1 MFTSSLVDL
10 HKYLGNPHKV
20 LNFFHLNF
28 VQMLHFLKPRP
39 TNVKKLP
46 FSASEER
53 VHLIIGYTAFF
64 LPVVLWGMTFADFAC
79 FPASISH
86 FYYIPIAGDLFV
98 GALIFIGMC
107 MLCVYRVDGPRQHMT
122 LDVILTRIA
131 EISAIC
137 VAIFPTRGSG
147 CVLNGETLRPFLS
160 NVQSGL
166 DLVQSLPTSTQLHT
180 PCETTTMHS
189 QAVGGTK
196 FVLQGCLHTDLT
208 AHLGVS
214 SPFWN
219 NFHYIA
225 AAVLFA
231 ILFYCALFVFRR
243 VQIEQDV
250 INGQIGPHK
259 RRRNRVY
266 FGCAMC
272 ITLAMM
278 AIGGATVSEWYLGS
292 LAPWWEAYRLT
303 FLFEAIGLMAFGL
316 AWLVKGRFVPW
327 LIP

>member
-1 MFTSSLVDL
+1 M
-10 HKYLGNPHKV
+10 
-20 LNFFHLNF
+20 
-28 VQMLHFLKPRP
+28 
-39 TNVKKLP
+39 
-46 FSASEER
+46 
-53 VHLIIGYTAFF
+53 
-64 LPVVLWGMTFADFAC
+64 
-79 FPASISH
+79 
-86 FYYIPIAGDLFV
+86 
-98 GALIFIGMC
+98 
-107 MLCVYRVDGPRQHMT
+107 
-122 LDVILTRIA
+122 
-131 EISAIC
+131 
-137 VAIFPTRGSG
+137 
-147 CVLNGETLRPFLS
+147 
-160 NVQSGL
+160 
-166 DLVQSLPTSTQLHT
+166 VQSLPTSSQLHT

-272 ITLAMM
+272 ITLAMI

>member
-1 MFTSSLVDL
+1 
-10 HKYLGNPHKV
+10 
-20 LNFFHLNF
+20 
-28 VQMLHFLKPRP
+28 MLHFLKPRP

-46 FSASEER
+46 FSASEAR

-64 LPVVLWGMTFADFAC
+64 LPIVLWAMTLADFAC

-107 MLCVYRVDGPRQHMT
+107 MLFVYRVDGPRQFMT
-122 LDVILTRIA
+122 FDVILTRIA
-131 EISAIC
+131 GISAIC

-147 CVLNGETLRPFLS
+147 CVLSGETLRPFLS
-160 NVQSGL
+160 NAQGGL
-166 DLVQSLPTSTQLHT
+166 DLVQSIPAPTQLHA
-180 PCETTTMHS
+180 PCETSSLHS
-189 QAVGGTK
+189 QAIGGND

-208 AHLGVS
+208 AHLGVT

-231 ILFYCALFVFRR
+231 ILFYFTLFVFRR

-250 INGQIGPHK
+250 INGQIGPINGDAIVFISAV
-259 RRRNRVY
+259 R
-266 FGCAMC
+266 CALRWRWWP
-272 ITLAMM
+272 LA
-278 AIGGATVSEWYLGS
+278 AQQSLNGGIIGTMVGRLSPYLC
-292 LAPWWEAYRLT
+292 
-303 FLFEAIGLMAFGL
+303 
-316 AWLVKGRFVPW
+316 V
-327 LIP
+327 

>member
-1 MFTSSLVDL
+1 
-10 HKYLGNPHKV
+10 
-20 LNFFHLNF
+20 
-28 VQMLHFLKPRP
+28 
-39 TNVKKLP
+39 
-46 FSASEER
+46 
-53 VHLIIGYTAFF
+53 
-64 LPVVLWGMTFADFAC
+64 
-79 FPASISH
+79 
-86 FYYIPIAGDLFV
+86 
-98 GALIFIGMC
+98 
-107 MLCVYRVDGPRQHMT
+107 
-122 LDVILTRIA
+122 
-131 EISAIC
+131 
-137 VAIFPTRGSG
+137 
-147 CVLNGETLRPFLS
+147 
-160 NVQSGL
+160 
-166 DLVQSLPTSTQLHT
+166 
-180 PCETTTMHS
+180 MHS